1 MPRIVNYFLRGL
13 VVTAPVALTLYICWA
28 IFVRLDSWLH
38 LPVPGAGFLLTLAL
52 ITLVG
57 FLASNLMT
65 RGLVAM
71 VEAMLQRLPFVRL
84 LYTSTKDLLN
94 AFVGEKRRFDR
105 PVVVAL
111 TPGGSAKALGF
122 VTADSLE
129 HLGLPGQVAVYLP
142 QSYNFAGNILLFPA
156 DQVQPLQA
164 ESADVMAFIVSGG
177 ISTGAP
183 APAPSPRDRTLHG
196 ARADRSTVAS

>member
-1 MPRIVNYFLRGL
+1 
-13 VVTAPVALTLYICWA
+13 
-28 IFVRLDSWLH
+28 
-38 LPVPGAGFLLTLAL
+38 
-52 ITLVG
+52 
-57 FLASNLMT
+57 MT

-71 VEAMLQRLPFVRL
+71 VEALLQRLPFVRL

-142 QSYNFAGNILLFPA
+142 QSYNFAGNVLLFPA
-156 DQVQPLQA
+156 GQVHPLQA

-177 ISTGAP
+177 VSGGAP
-183 APAPSPRDRTLHG
+183 APAPSPRDRTPHG